1 VPVLGEAVRST
12 DTPLALVIAADQAD
26 RNRLV
31 GSAGSLSYRAIA
43 AGSVAAAADVIAQT
57 PGVDLLLV
65 EGDQAA
71 INQAAAAA
79 GENFKLAST
88 PVVALADPQLQA
100 RIASGFDG
108 DPRVTVVAAGQDD
121 LGAAVAL
128 ATAKAGNAAA
138 DSSANADAV
147 ALEALD
153 LLARIATSVTVFD
166 IKDAMPALRNAVA
179 DAQRPAVAARA
190 GDVLALID
198 DAGAQA
204 TLASAAV
211 SATGDVQPH
220 LLQQAHGAL
229 ALPTRN
235 AVNLIVE

>member
-1 VPVLGEAVRST
+1 M
-12 DTPLALVIAADQAD
+12 
-26 RNRLV
+26 
-31 GSAGSLSYRAIA
+31 
-43 AGSVAAAADVIAQT
+43 IAQT

-128 ATAKAGNAAA
+128 ATAKAGNAVG

-220 LLQQAHGAL
+220 LLQQLAHSANRSGNLISADLSDAVLAVVTGAEDQALADAAAQAHGAL